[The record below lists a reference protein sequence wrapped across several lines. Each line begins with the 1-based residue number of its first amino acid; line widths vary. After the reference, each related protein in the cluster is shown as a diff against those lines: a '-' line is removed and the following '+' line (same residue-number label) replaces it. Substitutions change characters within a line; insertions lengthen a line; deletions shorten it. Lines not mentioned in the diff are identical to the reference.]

1 MLFATKGQRLHDAPV
16 ASSAVS
22 SPQQKIQRPVNAVQ
36 SRLIAISLLERAVR
50 AATDEEIAGMVGG
63 LTEEQSKVLEQRCH
77 GTDTESVRAALAK
90 GRMNGTLE
98 GIAALLADRCLADCV
113 EALGESSDNPT
124 EAELQEALPGLLER
138 HSVGAARMMM
148 ASAIVGEA
156 LASPILKDL
165 LKSDPVVALPPA
177 ELVSITVP
185 KPLDPD
191 RDSKLAARKA
201 RKDAEKAAKA
211 KAGGR

>member
-1 MLFATKGQRLHDAPV
+1 MGQRLGEAPV

-50 AATDEEIAGMVGG
+50 AATDDEIVAMIGG

-77 GTDTESVRAALAK
+77 ATDTASVRTALTK
-90 GRMNGTLE
+90 GRVNGTLE

-124 EAELQEALPGLLER
+124 EAEVQEALPGLIER
-138 HSVGAARMMM
+138 HSVGATRMMM

-185 KPLDPD
+185 KPVDPD
-191 RDSKLAARKA
+191 RDAKLAARKA

-211 KAGGR
+211 KAKGR

>member
-1 MLFATKGQRLHDAPV
+1 M
-16 ASSAVS
+16 S

-36 SRLIAISLLERAVR
+36 NRLIAISLLERAVR
-50 AATDEEIAGMVGG
+50 AATDDEVAAMVSR
-63 LTEEQSKVLEQRCH
+63 LTEEQTKVLEQRCS
-77 GTDTESVRAALAK
+77 GTDTDAVRAALTK

-98 GIAALLADRCLADCV
+98 GIAALLADACLADCV
-113 EALGESSDNPT
+113 ESLGESSDNPT
-124 EAELQEALPGLLER
+124 EAELLEVLPGLVER
-138 HSVGAARMMM
+138 HSVGATRIMM

-177 ELVSITVP
+177 ELVSITVA
-185 KPLDPD
+185 KPVDPD
-191 RDSKLAARKA
+191 RDAKLAIRKA

-211 KAGGR
+211 KAKGR

>member
-1 MLFATKGQRLHDAPV
+1 M
-16 ASSAVS
+16 S

-50 AATDEEIAGMVGG
+50 AATDDEIAGMVAV
-63 LTEEQSKVLEQRCH
+63 LTDEQSKLIEQRCN
-77 GTDTESVRAALAK
+77 GTDTAAVRAALNK

-113 EALGESSDNPT
+113 ESLGESSDNPT
-124 EAELQEALPGLLER
+124 EAELLEVLPGLVER
-138 HSVGAARMMM
+138 HSVGATRMMM
-148 ASAIVGEA
+148 ASAIIGEA

-177 ELVSITVP
+177 ELVSITVA
-185 KPLDPD
+185 KPVDPD
-191 RDSKLAARKA
+191 REAKLAARKA
-201 RKDAEKAAKA
+201 RKDAEKVAKA
-211 KAGGR
+211 KAKGR

>member
-1 MLFATKGQRLHDAPV
+1 M
-16 ASSAVS
+16 S

-50 AATDEEIAGMVGG
+50 AATDDEIAGMVVG
-63 LTEEQSKVLEQRCH
+63 LTDEQSKLLEQRCQ
-77 GTDTESVRAALAK
+77 GTDTASVRAALTK

-113 EALGESSDNPT
+113 EVLGDSSDNPT
-124 EAELQEALPGLLER
+124 EAELQEALPGLVER
-138 HSVGAARMMM
+138 HSVGATRMMM

-165 LKSDPVVALPPA
+165 LKSDPVVALPPPD
-177 ELVSITVP
+177 LVSITVP
-185 KPLDPD
+185 KPVDPD
-191 RDSKLAARKA
+191 RDAKLAARKA

-211 KAGGR
+211 KAKGR